1 MHRGE
6 APWKNRHHELAQP
19 KGVSV
24 MRARLARALAVAG
37 AGALVLTACG
47 GGDDGGAE
55 ETSAADGQ
63 AEEIVTDVG
72 VTEEPRPDAVN
83 EDNGCIYL
91 GILSDLSEGPFA
103 ALAVPIVEAQQDFW
117 QRVNEDGGISGYDVD
132 VTEYTRDTKYD
143 PQTHSQAY
151 REIEPSI
158 LALAQTLGT
167 PTTQAILSDM
177 DADNVIGAPA
187 SWWSGWQF
195 EETDSGL
202 ILESGH
208 SYCIEAMVGL
218 DWFAENKAEPT
229 NVLAIGYPGDYG
241 GDFAAGAEKW
251 AEANDVEF
259 SGFVETGPNAVVGT
273 QDAAV
278 AQVLSSGADVV
289 ALGVGPAETAEIVG
303 KAAAGGYTGQFLG
316 AVPTANPALLQT
328 AAAPALLGLY
338 THVGTHEGY
347 DGTSAAHEAMRAAR
361 GDDPPPNDGYTFGWM
376 WQYPIL
382 AALEAAAANGDLT
395 REGLRSVVDGLEVDF
410 EGALPNVTLGEEVDR
425 TATISVFDEEATTGL
440 SAVDVGISGPTADAY
455 EYTAACAG

>member
-1 MHRGE
+1 MVIQHT
-6 APWKNRHHELAQP
+6 
-19 KGVSV
+19 GVW
-24 MRARLARALAVAG
+24 RALAVVG

-47 GGDDGGAE
+47 GDGDDGAQ

-63 AEEIVTDVG
+63 SQEIVTDVG
-72 VTEEPRPDAVN
+72 VTEEPCPDAVN

-151 REIEPSI
+151 REIEPDI

-195 EETDSGL
+195 EETDNGL

-229 NVLAIGYPGDYG
+229 VVLAIGYPGDYG
-241 GDFAAGAEKW
+241 GDFAAGAERW
-251 AEANDVEF
+251 AAANDVEF
-259 SGFVETGPNAVVGT
+259 AGFVETGPNAVVGN

-278 AQVLSSGADVV
+278 AQILSSGADVV

-316 AVPTANPALLQT
+316 AVPTANPALLET
-328 AAAPALLGLY
+328 AAAPALQALY

-347 DGTSAAHEAMRAAR
+347 DGTSAAHEAMREAR
-361 GDDPPPNDGYTFGWM
+361 GDNPPPNDGYTFGWM

-382 AALEAAAANGDLT
+382 AALEAAADNGDLT
-395 REGLRSVVDGLEVDF
+395 REGLRGVVDGLEVDF
-410 EGALPNVTLGEEVDR
+410 EGALPNVTFGGDVDR

-455 EYTAACAG
+455 EYTEACAG

>member
-1 MHRGE
+1 V
-6 APWKNRHHELAQP
+6 LA
-19 KGVSV
+19 
-24 MRARLARALAVAG
+24 
-37 AGALVLTACG
+37 ACG
-47 GGDDGGAE
+47 GGDGGGGTQ
-55 ETSAADGQ
+55 ETPGADGQ
-63 AEEIVTDVG
+63 AIATDVG
-72 VTEEPRPDAVN
+72 VTEEPCPDAVN

-117 QRVNEDGGISGYDVD
+117 QRVNEDGGIEGYDVN
-132 VTEYTRDTKYD
+132 VAEYTRDTKYD

-151 REIEPSI
+151 REIEPNI

-195 EETDSGL
+195 EESDNGL

-218 DWFAENKAEPT
+218 DWYAENKAEPT

-241 GDFAAGAEKW
+241 GDFAAGAEAW
-251 AEANDVEF
+251 ADANNVEF
-259 SGFVETGPNAVVGT
+259 SGFVETGPNAIVGN

-278 AQVLSSGADVV
+278 QQVLESGADLVG
-289 ALGVGPAETAEIVG
+289 LGVGPAETAEIVG
-303 KAAAGGYTGQFLG
+303 KAVAGGYTGQFLG
-316 AVPTANPALLQT
+316 AVPTANPALLET
-328 AAAPALLGLY
+328 AAAPALQASY
-338 THVGTHEGY
+338 THVGTHEGF
-347 DGTSAAHEAMRAAR
+347 DGTSEAHVAMQEAR
-361 GDDPPPNDGYTFGWM
+361 GDNPPPNDGYTFGWV
-376 WQYPIL
+376 WQYPIK

-410 EGALPNVTLGEEVDR
+410 EGSLPNATFGGEVDR

-455 EYTAACAG
+455 EYSAPCAG